1 MNWLKVLLAVPDI
14 SSSRGQ
20 RELKQM
26 ALVAKSRIILA
37 FILATL
43 SLVSPSQE
51 VMVCAMSYLLA
62 GLAIQWSSSWLSR
75 NYLKH
80 LPIAIDIVAICA
92 YTLIRRDLDHPL
104 ENIMTYTAGAAIVV
118 LGASLLLCRPGIILA
133 IILAI
138 GGYAWLF
145 HDFLWNAQVSVGSP
159 LILLLMATA
168 GLYIHRL
175 SLKVA
180 DESQRFEKLCR
191 FLSPAVVSEIDRSS
205 HLQQF
210 LKAQSCEITVLF
222 ADIRGFTTL
231 SEKWPVEETLET
243 LNEYF
248 SLCTRVIY
256 AHEGTVDKFIGD
268 CVMALFG
275 APISNSDDAL
285 RAMRAAMDIQEE
297 VESWNRKR
305 LARGKE
311 EIRIGIGMNTSV
323 VMAGAVGTPQ
333 RLEYTAIGDGVNV
346 ASRLCDMT
354 KEVKTP
360 LVFSESTRLGVEPE
374 FKCHPLGTCQIRGR
388 AQEIKIYTLHGQK
401 PYDLPGV

>member
-1 MNWLKVLLAVPDI
+1 MAMVAR
-14 SSSRGQ
+14 SR
-20 RELKQM
+20 
-26 ALVAKSRIILA
+26 VVLA
-37 FILATL
+37 FILAAL
-43 SLVSPSQE
+43 SLISPSHTI
-51 VMVCAMSYLLA
+51 MVCAMSYLLA
-62 GLAIQWSSSWLSR
+62 ALAIQWSSPWLAR

-80 LPIAIDIVAICA
+80 LPILVDVAAICA
-92 YTLIRRDLDHPL
+92 YTLIRRELDHPL

-118 LGASLLLCRPGIILA
+118 LGAALLLCRPGIILA
-133 IILAI
+133 IVVTI

-145 HDFLWNAQVSVGSP
+145 HDFIWNAQVSVGSP
-159 LILLLMATA
+159 LILVLMATA

-180 DESQRFEKLCR
+180 DESQRYEKLCR
-191 FLSPAVVSEIDRSS
+191 FLSPSVVNEIDRSA

-231 SEKWPVEETLET
+231 SEKWPPEETLET

-248 SLCTRVIY
+248 SLCTKVIY

-275 APISNSDDAL
+275 APINSSDDAL

-297 VESWNRKR
+297 VEQWNRKR
-305 LARGKE
+305 QARGKE
-311 EIRIGIGMNTSV
+311 KIRIGIGMNTSV

-374 FKCHPLGTCQIRGR
+374 FKCQPLGTCQIRGR
-388 AQEIKIYTLHGQK
+388 SQEINIYTLQGQK
-401 PYDLPGV
+401 PYDLPGQEAV